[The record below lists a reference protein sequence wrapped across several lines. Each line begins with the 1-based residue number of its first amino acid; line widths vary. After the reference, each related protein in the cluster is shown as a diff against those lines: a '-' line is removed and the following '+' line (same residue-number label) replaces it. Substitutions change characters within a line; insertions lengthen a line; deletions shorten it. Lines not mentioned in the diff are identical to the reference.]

1 MTLTVVPLSARRTH
15 RQLGPERL
23 GALAH
28 PGQAEVARA
37 RLGDIK
43 AGPVVADGDGE
54 APVAAT
60 STVA

>member
-1 MTLTVVPLSARRTH
+1 M
-15 RQLGPERL
+15 
-23 GALAH
+23 
-28 PGQAEVARA
+28 ARA